1 MSYEPQ
7 TEVHI
12 RNAVRLKKKKKK
24 NHKRNTI
31 TYEEDMMMSQGPR
44 AYL

>member
-1 MSYEPQ
+1 MMSYEPQ
-7 TEVHI
+7 AEVHI
-12 RNAVRLKKKKKK
+12 RNAVRLKTK
-24 NHKRNTI
+24 NERNTI